1 MTENNRYHFLDSS
14 RGIAAFIVLMAH
26 TIKTFSPTFF
36 QSSFSFLWDSEAAV
50 LYFFI
55 LSGYV
60 LTESIRT
67 ERLTPSSYFNFSAKR
82 ICRIYPAFLIVLI
95 LSFLLYPLFN
105 SPVNG
110 WLQEYWQKL
119 PTSFDVIKQSILIAR
134 FPNEPAG
141 RILPHDWTL
150 SIEILISLALP
161 ILAWISKRSSWL
173 VVVLTY
179 VLVKTLPIDSFIFDF
194 AIGVFISTKKDYL
207 ISVWKKMNLLG
218 HGFIILFAIILT
230 QISKLLP
237 DYLGQIETFMIH
249 SKSWGL
255 GILLISLISS
265 IRVQKFLTNKFL
277 MLQGKISYSFYLVHL
292 IIIGILF
299 KWQPELS
306 VISAFIL
313 CFSASFLLSVLLY
326 NSVEK
331 PWIQVGKKCFS
342 GTKGQ

>member
-14 RGIAAFIVLMAH
+14 RGIAAFIVLLAH
-26 TIKTFSPTFF
+26 TIKTFSPNAF
-36 QSSFSFLWDSEAAV
+36 QSSFNFLWDSEAAV

-82 ICRIYPAFLIVLI
+82 ICRIYPVFIVVLFL
-95 LSFLLYPLFN
+95 SYFLYPFFN
-105 SPVNG
+105 QPGNG
-110 WLQEYWQKL
+110 WLNEYWQNH
-119 PTSFDVIKQSILIAR
+119 PNAFDIFKQSILIAR

-161 ILAWISKRSSWL
+161 VLAWISKRSSWL
-173 VVVLTY
+173 VLVLPY
-179 VLVKTLPIDSFIFDF
+179 IMVKTLPIDSFIFDF
-194 AIGVFISTKKDYL
+194 AIGVFISSKKEYL
-207 ISVWKKMNLLG
+207 ISVWKKINFLG
-218 HGFIILFAIILT
+218 HGLVVIFALIFLQT
-230 QISKLLP
+230 SNFFP
-237 DYLGQIETFMIH
+237 DFSGQIEFLLIH

-255 GILLISLISS
+255 SILLIALISS
-265 IRVQKFLTNKFL
+265 IRLQKLLTNKFL

-326 NSVEK
+326 NSIEK